1 MSCLTSLLPDDDDH
15 IKVLAAYLCDHG
27 VPRLPYHNETSY
39 DDLILVITCL
49 QGE

>member
-1 MSCLTSLLPDDDDH
+1 MSCLTSPLPDDDDH
-15 IKVLAAYLCDHG
+15 IKVLATYLRDHG